1 MEREWGS
8 AKANTTWCILRCFW
22 KRQRAEIQHL
32 QSILWNN
39 GPNSQ
44 TVDLAVDQGI
54 RQNRD
59 SYCQPKKHQLMQLF
73 CTHWHT
79 QYLSKYQS
87 PPKSVLWEYDP
98 LVMEYV
104 LSHQTFTFDL
114 HSCLSYPIFKDSH
127 SSTQYWVQ
135 VINPV
140 LCLSSWNTNWIA
152 SGKHLLFGLA
162 TVWTLD
168 RQTWEQR
175 VLCVLCDTPAANWV
189 SPLHCWHQISIY
201 PMIKL

>member
-152 SGKHLLFGLA
+152 ATYVVPEVAPSFHFKFVLLNKDVINNF
-162 TVWTLD
+162 
-168 RQTWEQR
+168 
-175 VLCVLCDTPAANWV
+175 
-189 SPLHCWHQISIY
+189 S
-201 PMIKL
+201 

>member
-114 HSCLSYPIFKDSH
+114 HSCLSYPI
-127 SSTQYWVQ
+127 V
-135 VINPV
+135 
-140 LCLSSWNTNWIA
+140 
-152 SGKHLLFGLA
+152 
-162 TVWTLD
+162 VWT
-168 RQTWEQR
+168 RSM
-175 VLCVLCDTPAANWV
+175 TPVNDKYARIFV
-189 SPLHCWHQISIY
+189 IDHQSMTFMRAYLSLTAVNDKNARIFVIDHGQWQ
-201 PMIKL
+201 

>member
-1 MEREWGS
+1 MDREWGS

-152 SGKHLLFGLA
+152 N
-162 TVWTLD
+162 
-168 RQTWEQR
+168 WELR
-175 VLCVLCDTPAANWV
+175 VAVDC
-189 SPLHCWHQISIY
+189 Y
-201 PMIKL
+201 